1 MTTDGG
7 NYVCL
12 QWNDDTTHTNP
23 SIDDGIIIDNIIKN
37 NIIKNNIIINDNG
50 TTKLNSSSNDSE
62 NSNDKQQTPVHTH

>member
-23 SIDDGIIIDNIIKN
+23 SIDDGIIIDNNKN
-37 NIIKNNIIINDNG
+37 NNG
-50 TTKLNSSSNDSE
+50 TTKLNSSGIDSE
-62 NSNDKQQTPVHTH
+62 NSNDKQQTPIHTH